1 MCRGIIGFRLSIDS
15 VQAQFKLSQNK
26 MVENIEGVIKGLKKL
41 KTNDAVDNGCQNR
54 QSEQWLIC
62 FTYSR

>member
-26 MVENIEGVIKGLKKL
+26 MVENIEEVIKGLKKL
-41 KTNDAVDNGCQNR
+41 KTNDAVAMAAKIANQNNG
-54 QSEQWLIC
+54 
-62 FTYSR
+62 

>member
-41 KTNDAVDNGCQNR
+41 KTNDAVAMAAKIDNQNNG
-54 QSEQWLIC
+54 
-62 FTYSR
+62 

>member
-26 MVENIEGVIKGLKKL
+26 MVENIEGVIKGLKK
-41 KTNDAVDNGCQNR
+41 
-54 QSEQWLIC
+54 
-62 FTYSR
+62 